1 MSNNAEITHIDVCS
15 IQVSAP
21 AGAAIN
27 TATFQNKNSRS
38 IIER

>member
-1 MSNNAEITHIDVCS
+1 MSNNAEITHIDVCE

-27 TATFQNKNSRS
+27 TARFKTKIVRS